1 MDKQAKNDHC
11 KDICVVSPLISSIPR
26 LHRREI
32 RRLQQLVAGLK
43 FLYRLSIVIARD
55 ELVEGNMHAIANVWY
70 LSNDELLLLPLDVV
84 FLFSVVAYNEFVNVF
99 DKFLLHCRLESFESI
114 R

>member
-1 MDKQAKNDHC
+1 
-11 KDICVVSPLISSIPR
+11 
-26 LHRREI
+26 
-32 RRLQQLVAGLK
+32 
-43 FLYRLSIVIARD
+43 
-55 ELVEGNMHAIANVWY
+55 MHAIANVWY

-99 DKFLLHCRLESFESI
+99 DKFLLHCRLESFKSI